1 MKTYINTLLNVN
13 CGLLEDLTIPKKFP
27 YLAEMHFEHF
37 EMINS
42 CHYILLIL
50 LNDKNVWYLLQLYYM
65 LLELKKIVW

>member
-50 LNDKNVWYLLQLYYM
+50 LNDKNV
-65 LLELKKIVW
+65 